1 MLLCKWLPSNANSNI
16 KRYDKLNIIIF
27 TEKLF
32 VNFETL
38 RPLLLPQ
45 HS

>member
-1 MLLCKWLPSNANSNI
+1 MPIVALKVN
-16 KRYDKLNIIIF
+16 KLNIIIF

-32 VNFETL
+32 VKFETL